1 MSTATKQHTH
11 VRLSDLHFEHTT
23 WLNALAFYKDEIG
36 IFERRLEEIASRNT
50 AAEVMAQ
57 LEHFQNQHIREREV
71 IDELRHDI
79 KAHENTLEQEARE
92 HPVAIE
98 HRYFTDHSSL
108 RERMVTFEKLYRELK
123 DEFHRWVA
131 QWM

>member
-57 LEHFQNQHIREREV
+57 LEHFQNQYIREREV